1 MEKSMQKAW
10 RFFNRY
16 ASMQAIQE
24 FKDKYCPDGQTC
36 ENIAMFGGLAFIAW
50 FMYVA
55 MLPIM

>member
-1 MEKSMQKAW
+1 MQKAL

-24 FKDKYCPDGQTC
+24 FKDKYCPDGQTY

-50 FMYVA
+50 FMYIA

>member
-1 MEKSMQKAW
+1 MQKAL